1 MTKMYFKDTNAA
13 IIVYDHTEIETFER
27 LKDWVEE
34 LNEYEKGADVP
45 ILKFLVANKI
55 DLQPDGDSVRF

>member
-1 MTKMYFKDTNAA
+1 MTKMYFKDAHAA

-34 LNEYEKGADVP
+34 LKEYEKGADNK
-45 ILKFLVANKI
+45 IAKFLVANKI
-55 DLQPDGDSVRF
+55 DLQGDGDSVRF